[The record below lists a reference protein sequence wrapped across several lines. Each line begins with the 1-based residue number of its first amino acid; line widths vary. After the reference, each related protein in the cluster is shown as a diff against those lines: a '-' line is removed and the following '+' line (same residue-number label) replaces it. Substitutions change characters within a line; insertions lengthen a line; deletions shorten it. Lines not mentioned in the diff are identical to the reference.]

1 MKLPD
6 ATPSRV
12 SKSINLNEC
21 REKCLENSSCMVYTN
36 LDIRGGGSGCAM
48 WFGELID
55 MRDFPDGGQDLY
67 IRMSA
72 SEIGTRGL
80 VFVTPLWELTKY
92 TDQGAKGKPTT
103 KIVVIVVPTAALLA
117 ALILSNISEKTEN
130 NRETDQVQNMDL
142 ELPLFELATIANAT
156 DNFSINNKLGEG
168 GFGPVYK

>member
-1 MKLPD
+1 MDWSLGCVCDKSLNYSRQDGSIKFTSMKLPD

-80 VFVTPLWELTKY
+80 VFVTPLWELTS
-92 TDQGAKGKPTT
+92 TT
-103 KIVVIVVPTAALLA
+103 PVRLVPHFYCA
-117 ALILSNISEKTEN
+117 I
-130 NRETDQVQNMDL
+130 
-142 ELPLFELATIANAT
+142 
-156 DNFSINNKLGEG
+156 
-168 GFGPVYK
+168 